1 MDSMVHIMENL
12 SSSLEVMA
20 GSMQVM
26 QRSPQRLRS
35 NILED
40 HSSHPKKKRATTS
53 KDISSPEEDDDSD
66 KDLDKLYGNESKQHD
81 ARHQQTDDN
90 DPLLAEIAQELQSL
104 EETGLAIKK
113 LAEIINKQ

>member
-1 MDSMVHIMENL
+1 MENL
-12 SSSLEVMA
+12 NSSLEEMA

-53 KDISSPEEDDDSD
+53 KDISSPEDDDSD

-81 ARHQQTDDN
+81 ARHQQTDDS

-104 EETGLAIKK
+104 EETRLAIKK